1 MQVFCDIIVQLNC
14 MLSRLDDPFQHTK
27 SLGPISCRVISLLSG
42 RMPHKSSGTANPRS
56 IKIYTDQRNPTTM
69 SVRTCIRH
77 SPRLSFLSSLRQ
89 SPHRIPPYCIRSLSL
104 STQEQPKPSVV
115 PTSPSNPPPSSLR
128 ETKRPETLHTPPT
141 PPRNDPAPVSAI
153 STPSDQPLPT
163 SSPPTTSTPHVT
175 PSPKAKQE
183 PRFAFKP
190 LKAALSLSPNAI
202 SRLKEILDQ
211 PEPKLV
217 RVGVKNRGCAGLAY
231 HLEYVD
237 KPGKFDEIVEQDGT
251 YPFVYM

>member
-1 MQVFCDIIVQLNC
+1 
-14 MLSRLDDPFQHTK
+14 
-27 SLGPISCRVISLLSG
+27 
-42 RMPHKSSGTANPRS
+42 
-56 IKIYTDQRNPTTM
+56 M

-77 SPRLSFLSSLRQ
+77 SPHLPLLSSLRQ
-89 SPHRIPPYCIRSLSL
+89 SPQRIPPYYIRLLSL
-104 STQEQPKPSVV
+104 STQEQPKPAVV
-115 PTSPSNPPPSSLR
+115 PTSPSNPLPSSLR
-128 ETKRPETLHTPPT
+128 ETKRPETLHPPPA
-141 PPRNDPAPVSAI
+141 PPRNDPGPASTVS
-153 STPSDQPLPT
+153 TTSDQPLPT
-163 SSPPTTSTPHVT
+163 SSPTSTPHVT
-175 PSPKAKQE
+175 PSPKTKQE

-190 LKAALSLSPNAI
+190 LKAALSVSPNAI

-251 YPFVYM
+251 YPFMHTWADAM